1 MHGEQH
7 INAASLQHSAIRNLL
22 CKLLQPRQTQVT
34 ATMLH
39 DESRTVMFFNK
50 TNFYIYMFVSYFFY
64 MTSVQNFTE
73 IVLGKP
79 LHRGLNQRGVA
90 KYSYVGHVESYI

>member
-1 MHGEQH
+1 
-7 INAASLQHSAIRNLL
+7 
-22 CKLLQPRQTQVT
+22 
-34 ATMLH
+34 
-39 DESRTVMFFNK
+39 MFFNK